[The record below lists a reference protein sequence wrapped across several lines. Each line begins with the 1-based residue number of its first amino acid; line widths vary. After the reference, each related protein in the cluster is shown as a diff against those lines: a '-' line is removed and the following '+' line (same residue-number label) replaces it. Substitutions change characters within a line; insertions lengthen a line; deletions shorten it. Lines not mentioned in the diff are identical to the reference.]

1 MQILFLPLPWTLL
14 LCFIGW
20 FVFQFGAALL
30 CLKMPDRWFSPHRF
44 PFRAQRWE
52 SSGRVYAFLRV
63 QRWKRLLPDGAAV
76 LKSGYRKKALADFS
90 PENLDRFMIESCRA
104 EMTHLLAIFPFWV
117 FGLIGPPI
125 IIWMM
130 LGYALIINVPC
141 MIAQRYNRPR
151 IQRILDTYRKRTFD
165 SGQAST

>member
-20 FVFQFGAALL
+20 FVFQFSAALL
-30 CLKMPDRWFSPHRF
+30 CLKMPDRWLSPHRF
-44 PFRAQRWE
+44 PFCAQRWE

-76 LKSGYRKKALADFS
+76 LKSGYRKKV
-90 PENLDRFMIESCRA
+90 
-104 EMTHLLAIFPFWV
+104 LAIFPFWV
-117 FGLIGPPI
+117 FGFIGPPI

-165 SGQAST
+165 SDQAST